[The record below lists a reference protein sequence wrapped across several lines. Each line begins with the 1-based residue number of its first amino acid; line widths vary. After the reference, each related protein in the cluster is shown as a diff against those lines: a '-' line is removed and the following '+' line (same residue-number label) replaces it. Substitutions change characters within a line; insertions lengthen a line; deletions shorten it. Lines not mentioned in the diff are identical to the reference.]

1 MLIQISILADYSLRS
16 QHYGRYKTLVSQC
29 LSTLLDRPELQQE
42 EYSDL
47 KVTIERLKDIM
58 EAKLKL
64 TAEEDLMKDRMLY
77 KMLQDN
83 EKIEVKIGEL
93 RKEREEGEGK
103 FDNLLRTKLEVID
116 KHRSYINEM
125 NDKSRS
131 YLNEEM

>member
-1 MLIQISILADYSLRS
+1 M
-16 QHYGRYKTLVSQC
+16 
-29 LSTLLDRPELQQE
+29 
-42 EYSDL
+42 
-47 KVTIERLKDIM
+47 TIERLKDIM

-64 TAEEDLMKDRMLY
+64 PAEEDLMKDRMLY

-83 EKIEVKIGEL
+83 EKIEVKIREL
-93 RKEREEGEGK
+93 RKEREAGEGK
-103 FDNLLRTKLEVID
+103 FDSLLRTKLEVID